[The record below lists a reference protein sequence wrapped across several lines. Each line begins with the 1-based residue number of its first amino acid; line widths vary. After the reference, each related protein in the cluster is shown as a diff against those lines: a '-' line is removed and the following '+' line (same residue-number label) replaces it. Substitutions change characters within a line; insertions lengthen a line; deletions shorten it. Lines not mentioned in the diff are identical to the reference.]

1 MKKTYANKMIAIV
14 VGLAMIVSAGGL
26 APAYGLSLTAGD
38 ITGGTDI
45 ANKGEAPQ
53 MSASAAFLM
62 DASTGQVLYEMNAHE
77 KNYPASTTK
86 IMTALLA
93 IENLNM
99 EDVVSVDSEAASVTG
114 SRIFLSE
121 GEMLTVKDLV

>member
-1 MKKTYANKMIAIV
+1 
-14 VGLAMIVSAGGL
+14 
-26 APAYGLSLTAGD
+26 
-38 ITGGTDI
+38 
-45 ANKGEAPQ
+45 

-99 EDVVSVDSEAASVTG
+99 EDVVSVDAEAAAVTG

-121 GEMLTVKDLV
+121 GEMHL